1 MNNASHLFFV
11 VVLVNICII
20 LHYRLHKD
28 GYHCCSYSQR
38 RPVDN
43 ILYCSIHQVVFLLPA
58 SYVVPR

>member
-28 GYHCCSYSQR
+28 GYHSAVTAS
-38 RPVDN
+38 VG
-43 ILYCSIHQVVFLLPA
+43 LLIIFFT
-58 SYVVPR
+58 VQFIR